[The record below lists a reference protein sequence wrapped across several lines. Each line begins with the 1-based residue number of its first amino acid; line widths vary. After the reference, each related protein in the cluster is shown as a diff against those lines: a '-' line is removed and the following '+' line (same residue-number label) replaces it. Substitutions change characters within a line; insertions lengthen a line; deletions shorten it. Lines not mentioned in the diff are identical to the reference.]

1 MPSLISKPFARPDA
15 IREMP
20 KGRAEILELGE
31 VTVAMARWEPGWRW
45 STHLRAIAGT
55 ASCEVHHLGYSVSGL
70 LRVTLDDGQT
80 LDVMPECVYEI
91 PPGHDAEVVGDEP
104 WVTLEWTSGRFVG
117 VSPEGPG
124 ERVLVTVLF
133 TDIVDSTKTLERLGD
148 ASWRELLL
156 AHNLRMRHELN
167 RFRGREVAT
176 TGDGFLAVF
185 DSATRAAQ
193 AGLAMTRAA
202 QTLGLSIRVGIHTGE
217 LEFVGGDARGL
228 AVHVAARVMG
238 LAHGGEVV
246 VSSTTHDLLEG
257 AGVAL
262 HAAGSFE
269 MKGLTGRRTVFTVT
283 DGP

>member
-1 MPSLISKPFARPDA
+1 MPSLIAKPFARPDA
-15 IREMP
+15 VREMP
-20 KGRAEILELGE
+20 KGRAEIVELGE
-31 VTVAMARWEPGWRW
+31 VTVAMATWEPGWRW

-55 ASCEVHHLGYSVSGL
+55 PSCEVHHLGYSVSGL

-148 ASWRELLL
+148 ATWRELLL
-156 AHNLRMRHELN
+156 AHNLRMRDELN

-185 DSATRAAQ
+185 DSATRAAKG
-193 AGLAMTRAA
+193 GLAMTRAV
-202 QTLGLSIRVGIHTGE
+202 QSLGLSIRVGIHTGE
-217 LEFVGGDARGL
+217 VEFVGGDARGL

-238 LAHGGEVV
+238 LAHASEVV
-246 VSSTTHDLLEG
+246 VSSTTRDLLDG
-257 AGVAL
+257 AGL
-262 HAAGSFE
+262 QLSPAGDFE
-269 MKGLTGRRTVFTVT
+269 MKGLTGRRPVFAVA
-283 DGP
+283 DGR